1 MDNSKFNLRS
11 SIMYMVDMLLPHGP
25 GEMPKA
31 KNLIFFIDWPPVVQI
46 FFCLTLDL
54 QAWSGWILS
63 VAWWFYIFMFMC
75 SFTANLASYLSF
87 SRDRTRV
94 RVIDDLEK
102 LPYMK

>member
-1 MDNSKFNLRS
+1 
-11 SIMYMVDMLLPHGP
+11 MYMYVCKKTDRKYKKKRLLLGHYSLVIALGP
-25 GEMPKA
+25 
-31 KNLIFFIDWPPVVQI
+31 FRSYR
-46 FFCLTLDL
+46 LTLNL
-54 QAWSGWILS
+54 QPWSGWILS